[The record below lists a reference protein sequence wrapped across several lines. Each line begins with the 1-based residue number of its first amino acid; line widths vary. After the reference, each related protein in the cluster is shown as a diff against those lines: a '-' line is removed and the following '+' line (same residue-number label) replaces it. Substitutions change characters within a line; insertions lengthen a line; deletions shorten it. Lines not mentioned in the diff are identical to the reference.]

1 MPSKGVNW
9 QLRVSGLVQPRGGLL
24 RARGFTTIELLIVL
38 GVLAV
43 LFGIAFNDL
52 RPLNNPLQNGASQ
65 VSGFLKQMRVRAMA
79 TTSAYRI
86 EPATSNPNKVLIV
99 RYANTCTDAAT
110 GTVDDQF
117 RLELP
122 DGVQLTLPSGWNVCF
137 NSRGFAN
144 AATTITLWKGTPSNN
159 RQVQVL
165 LGGAITP

>member
-1 MPSKGVNW
+1 M
-9 QLRVSGLVQPRGGLL
+9 

-65 VSGFLKQMRVRAMA
+65 VSGFLKQVRVRAMA

-86 EPATSNPNKVLIV
+86 EPATSNPNKVLIT
-99 RYANTCTDAAT
+99 RYANTCTAAVT
-110 GTVDDQF
+110 GTVDEQF

-122 DGVQLTLPSGWNVCF
+122 DGVQLNQPDGWSICF

-144 AATTITLWKGTPSNN
+144 AATTISVWKGAPSNK
-159 RQVQVL
+159 RDIQVL
-165 LGGAITP
+165 LGGAVSP